1 MNRYKVLLENE
12 RKILTS
18 VKKLIREVIINEGDT
33 SGSTDAENILAI
45 LMSNQSMTK
54 EEFLKS
60 RNFKILAP
68 VVFAAL
74 VFTLWRDGYQFGQWL
89 YAVMHR

>member
-1 MNRYKVLLENE
+1 
-12 RKILTS
+12 
-18 VKKLIREVIINEGDT
+18 
-33 SGSTDAENILAI
+33 
-45 LMSNQSMTK
+45 MTK

-74 VFTLWRDGYQFGQWL
+74 VITLWRDGYQFGQWL
-89 YAVMHR
+89 YAVLHR